1 MKRAPRGTGPFVSIL
16 INMLKIA
23 VPLMIIAVGAV
34 WVLSHKSVS
43 TGQVRVTTSI
53 PGADIYIAGVQTGY
67 MSDTILEGVPVGRQ
81 LITVRKP
88 GYVSEPEVAI
98 VEVYE
103 DRIAN
108 ASFLFKEAKDVAK
121 KDSIT
126 PIRAVR
132 QEIFSTG
139 EPVISIPPAPQSR
152 RIVKYEDD
160 YVPEDYEYYPDTSS
174 PVERQSHL
182 TQSAPP
188 TSPEASTQTARK
200 ALSETEI
207 TVTSNPEGASIIVNS
222 ALTPHTTP
230 YTFNGLDRGLYAF
243 SLSKEGY
250 NVYPAEIS
258 VSLSRSGQSELV
270 AFNLKPDDTWPRPLV
285 RLLTEP
291 LAAGI
296 LIDGVPVGVG
306 QTDIQM
312 EFGRHTVT
320 FADVAGYQSPEP
332 LEVNITPD
340 DIEIPDIVGTYERIS
355 GNAFLAVVPASS
367 VKPFDGSLL
376 RIYVDNE
383 LILDGHDEP
392 FDLTL
397 VGSLL
402 PGKRLIRIEY
412 GELANDIHVD
422 LSDGDVAE
430 VNFRIESF
438 FSKRKLKLKE
448 LREVTLEKWQS
459 KYRNLNILSLS

>member
-1 MKRAPRGTGPFVSIL
+1 MRRAPRGTGPFVSIL
-16 INMLKIA
+16 FSMLKIA
-23 VPLMIIAVGAV
+23 VPLLIIAVGAV
-34 WVLSHKSVS
+34 WVISHKSVS
-43 TGQVRVTTSI
+43 TGTVRVTTSI

-67 MSDTILEGVPVGRQ
+67 MSDTVLESIPVGRQ
-81 LITVRKP
+81 LITVRKL
-88 GYVSEPEVAI
+88 GYVSDPEVAI

-108 ASFLFKEAKDVAK
+108 AGFVLKEAKKIAKIDSVA
-121 KDSIT
+121 
-126 PIRAVR
+126 PGRPVR

-139 EPVISIPPAPQSR
+139 EPVHSIPPAPPPR

-160 YVPEDYEYYPDTSS
+160 YVSEDYDYYA
-174 PVERQSHL
+174 E
-182 TQSAPP
+182 
-188 TSPEASTQTARK
+188 TSPLRQESHPTETVSSTPSSASTQQARI

-207 TVTSNPEGASIIVNS
+207 TVTSNPEGASIVVNS
-222 ALTPHTTP
+222 APTPHKTP
-230 YTFNGLDRGLYAF
+230 YTFNGLDRGVYAF
-243 SLSKEGY
+243 TLTKEGY
-250 NVYPAEIS
+250 KVFPDEIS
-258 VSLSRSGQSELV
+258 VSLTRSGQSELV
-270 AFNLKPDDTWPRPLV
+270 AFNMNPDDSWPRPIV
-285 RLLTEP
+285 RLVTEP

-296 LIDGVPVGVG
+296 ILDGVPVGIG
-306 QTDIQM
+306 QADIQM
-312 EFGRHTVT
+312 EFGKHAIA
-320 FADVAGYQSPEP
+320 FADVAGYQTPEP
-332 LEVNITPD
+332 VDFEVTPED
-340 DIEIPDIVGTYERIS
+340 SEIPDIVGAYIRIS

-367 VKPFDGSLL
+367 VNPFNGSEL

-383 LILDGHDEP
+383 LIMDGHEEP

-448 LREVTLEKWQS
+448 KREVPLEKWQS
-459 KYRNLNILSLS
+459 KHRNSNILSLS